1 MTLLIT
7 GGTGFLGSYFT
18 RYAVRDQGLDRVVVL
33 DHYADRGRIEDVLDR
48 VIIIEGDV
56 TDVDTVKSAIEDHQ
70 IDRVA
75 HFAFML
81 GSPAPGQMVAYVRV
95 QSMGTAIV
103 FEAARTA
110 GVQRVLFCS
119 SVAAYGQQEQT
130 PLTEDLPVNPNEPYG
145 SSKVWGEAL
154 GRYYTDEL
162 GLEVVSLRFGSTYGL
177 GRAWRGS
184 YNSGFLNLPAQ
195 THYMARVEDA
205 VRGKPIELPRDD
217 AVVDWTYA
225 ADSAQAAWLALTTDR
240 LPHHLYNVRSE
251 RRPIGDFARALR
263 QLLPDAHIQ
272 TDHSEQPGHN
282 HPSMDNSRLIN
293 DLGFQP
299 GYLLEA
305 GLQDY
310 VNRVR
315 AYDHYTDSKL
325 PGDHT
330 GSDEGNQPQP

>member
-1 MTLLIT
+1 MTMLIT

-18 RYAVRDQGLDRVVVL
+18 RYAVRDQRLDHVVVL
-33 DHYADRGRIEDVLDR
+33 DRYVDRGRIEDVLDR
-48 VIIIEGDV
+48 VILIEGDV
-56 TDVDTVKSAIEDHQ
+56 TDVDTVTSVIEDHQ

-81 GSPAPGQMVAYVRV
+81 GSPAPGHMVAYVRV
-95 QSMGTAIV
+95 QSLGTAIV
-103 FEAARTA
+103 FESARAA
-110 GVQRVLFCS
+110 GVERVLFCS
-119 SVAAYGQQEQT
+119 SVAAYGRQEQI
-130 PLTEDLPVNPNEPYG
+130 PLTEDLPVNPIEPYG

-177 GRAWRGS
+177 GRGWRGS
-184 YNSGFLNLPAQ
+184 YQSGLLNLPAQ
-195 THYMARVEDA
+195 THYMARVEHA
-205 VRGKPIELPRDD
+205 VRGKPIELPREN

-225 ADSAQAAWLALTTDR
+225 GDSAQAAWLALTIEQ

-263 QLLPDAHIQ
+263 RLLPDADIRTDQ
-272 TDHSEQPGHN
+272 TEQPGHS
-282 HPSMDNSRLIN
+282 HPSMDNSRLIS

-299 GYLLEA
+299 RYSLEA
-305 GLQDY
+305 GLDDY

-315 AYDHYTDSKL
+315 AYDRYARQQAEL
-325 PGDHT
+325 
-330 GSDEGNQPQP
+330 

>member
-1 MTLLIT
+1 MILLIT

-18 RYAVRDQGLDRVVVL
+18 RYALRDRGLDHVVVL
-33 DHYADRGRIEDVLDR
+33 ERYVDRGRIEDVLDR
-48 VIIIEGDV
+48 VILIQGDV
-56 TDVDTVKSAIEDHQ
+56 TDLDTVTSAIEEHQ
-70 IDRVA
+70 VDRVA
-75 HFAFML
+75 HFAYML
-81 GSPAPGQMVAYVRV
+81 GSPAPGQMVPYVRV
-95 QSMGTAIV
+95 QSLGTAV
-103 FEAARTA
+103 VLESARAA
-110 GVQRVLFCS
+110 GVERVLFCS
-119 SVAAYGQQEQT
+119 SVAAYGRQEQT
-130 PLTEDLPVNPNEPYG
+130 PLTEDLPVNPVEPYG

-184 YNSGFLNLPAQ
+184 YTSGLLNLPPQ
-195 THYMARVEDA
+195 THYMAGVEDA

-225 ADSAQAAWLALTTDR
+225 ADAAQAAWLALTTAQ

-263 QLLPDAHIQ
+263 QLLPDAHIETDQ
-272 TDHSEQPGHN
+272 TEQPGRS

-299 GYLLEA
+299 RYPLEA

-310 VNRVR
+310 IGRVR
-315 AYDHYTDSKL
+315 AYDRYRSRHAD
-325 PGDHT
+325 
-330 GSDEGNQPQP
+330 Q

>member
-1 MTLLIT
+1 LIT

-33 DHYADRGRIEDVLDR
+33 DRYVDRGRIEDVLDQ
-48 VIIIEGDV
+48 VILIEGDV
-56 TDVDTVKSAIEDHQ
+56 TDADTVKSAIEEHQ

-81 GSPAPGQMVAYVRV
+81 GSPAPGHMVAYVRV
-95 QSMGTAIV
+95 QSLGTAIV
-103 FEAARTA
+103 FESARAA
-110 GVQRVLFCS
+110 GVDRVLFCS
-119 SVAAYGQQEQT
+119 SVAAYGRQEQT
-130 PLTEDLPVNPNEPYG
+130 PLTEDLPVNPVEPYG
-145 SSKVWGEAL
+145 SSKVWGETL

-177 GRAWRGS
+177 GRGWRGS
-184 YNSGFLNLPAQ
+184 YTSGFLNLPAQ

-205 VRGKPIELPRDD
+205 VRGKAIELPRDD

-225 ADSAQAAWLALTTDR
+225 GDSAQAAWLALTTQH
-240 LPHHLYNVRSE
+240 LSHHLYNVRSE

-263 QLLPDAHIQ
+263 QLLPDADIR
-272 TDHSEQPGHN
+272 TDPTEQPGHR

-299 GYLLEA
+299 AYSLEA
-305 GLQDY
+305 GLDDY

-315 AYDHYTDSKL
+315 TYDRYTSRQI
-325 PGDHT
+325 G
-330 GSDEGNQPQP
+330 Q